1 MMTMMLRTTKI
12 TESHPWIM
20 VLRTTAS
27 MAATVFAVPNSVF
40 PSARALENAALLAK
54 YPTAG
59 TGEKI
64 LYALAVM
71 VTTAAKASGS
81 ATIQMYLKEPRL
93 AAMARQT
100 DRAMAAS
107 SWLAMPKSGKS
118 VLMPPS
124 GSVTPIS
131 STAPHAAT
139 MMAVQSQAPGR
150 QECSLNLGTKLP
162 IESCSMKR
170 ATRVPASTAVR
181 MNSASNMMAKWYQNA
196 IIAVPPMN
204 CCMMWAR
211 PTASVG
217 APPVRR
223 TMLSSPTL
231 AAVCDRISGVRF
243 TPDSPRLFTQVAA
256 VSTVPPVKAAGEFMA
271 KYSPRS
277 MEMAATSAM
286 MATKD
291 SISMPP

>member
-1 MMTMMLRTTKI
+1 
-12 TESHPWIM
+12 
-20 VLRTTAS
+20 
-27 MAATVFAVPNSVF
+27 
-40 PSARALENAALLAK
+40 
-54 YPTAG
+54 
-59 TGEKI
+59 
-64 LYALAVM
+64 M

-81 ATIQMYLKEPRL
+81 ATIQRYLNEARL
-93 AAMARQT
+93 AAMAMQT
-100 DRAMAAS
+100 DSAMAAS
-107 SWLAMPKSGKS
+107 SWLAMPNSGNS

-131 STAPHAAT
+131 STAPQAPT

-150 QECSLNLGTKLP
+150 HECSLNLGMKLP
-162 IESCSMKR
+162 MESCSIKR

-217 APPVRR
+217 APPVRD
-223 TMLSSPTL
+223 TMLSSPTFL
-231 AAVCDRISGVRF
+231 AVSARRSGVRF
-243 TPDSPRLFTQVAA
+243 TPARPRLLTQVAA
-256 VSTVPPVKAAGEFMA
+256 VCTVPPVRAAGEFMA

-277 MEMAATSAM
+277 MEMAATRAM